1 MGVIERI
8 IETIRNYALSKGYD
22 VKPPKEHVEEVEIED
37 DHEVEQDTIRAD
49 ERFTA
54 AIERAELI
62 GDRRPRR
69 AAIPTGGSKVHSF
82 PKSSVHQNLMILEP
96 QSIDE
101 SGEISEYIKEGQ
113 IVIVKL
119 EGLKFEAAQR
129 IVDFLSGVVRALDG
143 QIEHV
148 SNKIF
153 VVAPQHVDISSMIND
168 DSREG
173 GILAS
178 LKASF
183 R

>member
-1 MGVIERI
+1 MGAIEQI
-8 IETIRNYALSKGYD
+8 IDTIRNYALSKGYL
-22 VKPPKEHVEEVEIED
+22 KTPTETVEEVEIED
-37 DHEVEQDTIRAD
+37 GHEVEQDTIRAD
-49 ERFTA
+49 ERFSA
-54 AIERAELI
+54 AMERAELM

-82 PKSSVHQNLMILEP
+82 PKPSVQQNLMILEP

-101 SGEISEYIKEGQ
+101 SGEISGYVKEGQ
-113 IVIVKL
+113 IVIVNL
-119 EGLKFEAAQR
+119 EDLKFEAAQR

-153 VVAPQHVDISSMIND
+153 VVAPEHVDISSMIND
-168 DSREG
+168 DARTG

-178 LKASF
+178 LRASF